1 MESRPANP
9 GEDMTKLGMKLAN
22 TIYRQGLSFVLIAAM
37 AYYFQR
43 ENDSLKLQINQCN
56 EEKIDALK
64 TLVERNT
71 TAIENFSFY
80 LRDHKIS
87 YEKQ

>member
-1 MESRPANP
+1 MEGPS
-9 GEDMTKLGMKLAN
+9 EDMTKLGMKLAN

-43 ENDSLKLQINQCN
+43 ENDSLKVQIDRCNQ
-56 EEKIDALK
+56 EKIEALK

-87 YEKQ
+87 YEKD

>member
-1 MESRPANP
+1 MEGPS
-9 GEDMTKLGMKLAN
+9 EDMTKLGMKLVN

-43 ENDSLKLQINQCN
+43 ENDSLKVQIDLCNQ
-56 EEKIDALK
+56 EKIEALK

-87 YEKQ
+87 YEKD

>member
-1 MESRPANP
+1 MEGPS
-9 GEDMTKLGMKLAN
+9 EDMTKLGMKLVN

-43 ENDSLKLQINQCN
+43 ENDSLKVQIDRCNQ
-56 EEKIDALK
+56 EKIEALK

-87 YEKQ
+87 YEKD

>member
-1 MESRPANP
+1 MEGNSSNP

-43 ENDSLKLQINQCN
+43 ENDSLKVHVNQCN
-56 EEKIDALK
+56 EEKIEALK
-64 TLVERNT
+64 TLLERNM
-71 TAIENFSFY
+71 TALENFSFY

-87 YEKQ
+87 YEKK